1 MAGPV
6 SFDFMRREG
15 RDFFFLEQDQLICL
29 SATVQDHCYF
39 SAQRK
44 GRFISGL
51 AEELVSDGAISSRC
65 PASMAA
71 I

>member
-1 MAGPV
+1 MI
-6 SFDFMRREG
+6 
-15 RDFFFLEQDQLICL
+15 FFFLEQYQLICL
-29 SATVQDHCYF
+29 SATVQNRRYF

-51 AEELVSDGAISSRC
+51 AEESVSNGDISSRC
-65 PASMAA
+65 PPSVAA